1 MKYLSLLACLLLA
14 ACGSSS
20 GEAPAPPSTLGLE
33 TVPADQKIV
42 ELREVEDYNPDNNE
56 RVLEDLIVV
65 SDLPAESL
73 ISSPYTVTGR
83 ARGTW
88 FFEGSFPVILT
99 DEDGNVLVETYAS
112 SPESWMTEEFIPFTS
127 TLNFTAL
134 SGTKAQLELMLDN
147 PAGPEEGFDRSVI
160 IPVVIE

>member
-1 MKYLSLLACLLLA
+1 MKYLSLLACLFLA
-14 ACGSSS
+14 ACGSPS
-20 GEAPAPPSTLGLE
+20 GEAPAPPSALGLE
-33 TVPADQKIV
+33 TVPADQEIV
-42 ELREVEDYNPDNNE
+42 ELREVEDYTPDDDE
-56 RVLEDLIVV
+56 RALEDLIVV

-73 ISSPYTVTGR
+73 ISSPFTVTGR

-127 TLNFTAL
+127 TLNFSAPA
-134 SGTKAQLELMLDN
+134 GTKAQLELMLDN
-147 PAGPEEGFDRSVI
+147 PGSPEEGFDRSVI
-160 IPVVIE
+160 IPVVVE